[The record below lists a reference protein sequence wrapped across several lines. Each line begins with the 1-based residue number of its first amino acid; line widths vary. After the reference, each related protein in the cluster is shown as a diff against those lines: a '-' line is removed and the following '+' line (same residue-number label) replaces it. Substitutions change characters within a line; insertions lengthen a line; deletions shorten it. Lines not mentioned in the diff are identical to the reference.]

1 MVFKRLTA
9 NQKNARH
16 LRLRIESCVETILNL
31 NSKLGTGAI
40 KPEVVKQFEKLRDS
54 LQYVTD
60 ETVDEKDIHRIEQA
74 TNQLLKE
81 LGNSWKADQT
91 TGIAPDRLH

>member
-1 MVFKRLTA
+1 MVFKRVGG
-9 NQKNARH
+9 KEKSKH
-16 LRLRIESCVETILNL
+16 LRLRIESCVDTILNL

-60 ETVDEKDIHRIEQA
+60 ETVDEKDISRIEQA

-81 LGNSWKADQT
+81 LGSSWKEEES
-91 TGIAPDRLH
+91 TGLAPDRLH

>member
-1 MVFKRLTA
+1 MVFKRLA
-9 NQKNARH
+9 NKEKSKH
-16 LRLRIESCVETILNL
+16 LRARIESCVDTILNL

-60 ETVDEKDIHRIEQA
+60 ETVDEKDITRIEQA

-81 LGNSWKADQT
+81 LGTSWNEEQS
-91 TGIAPDRLH
+91 TGLPPDRLH

>member
-1 MVFKRLTA
+1 MVFKRLA
-9 NQKNARH
+9 GKEKSKH
-16 LRLRIESCVETILNL
+16 LRLRIESCVDTILSL
-31 NSKLGTGAI
+31 NTKLGSGAI

-60 ETVDEKDIHRIEQA
+60 ETVDEKDINRIEQA

-81 LGNSWKADQT
+81 LGSSWKDEQS
-91 TGIAPDRLH
+91 TGLDPDRLH

>member
-1 MVFKRLTA
+1 MVFKRLGA
-9 NQKNARH
+9 KQKSKH
-16 LRLRIESCVETILNL
+16 LRLRIESCVDTILQL

-40 KPEVVKQFEKLRDS
+40 KPEVVRQFEKLRDS

-60 ETVDEKDIHRIEQA
+60 ETVDEKDINRIEQA

-81 LGNSWKADQT
+81 IGSSWKEEKG
-91 TGIAPDRLH
+91 TGLTPDRVH

>member
-1 MVFKRLTA
+1 MVFKRLA
-9 NQKNARH
+9 AKQKSKH

-31 NSKLGTGAI
+31 NSKLGTGTI

-54 LQYVTD
+54 LQFVTD
-60 ETVDEKDIHRIEQA
+60 ETVDEKDINRIENA

-81 LGNSWKADQT
+81 IGTSWKEEQT
-91 TGIAPDRLH
+91 TGLSPDRLH

>member
-1 MVFKRLTA
+1 MVFKRLA
-9 NQKNARH
+9 GKQKSKH
-16 LRLRIESCVETILNL
+16 LRLRIESCVDTILNL
-31 NSKLGTGAI
+31 NSKLGSGAI

-60 ETVDEKDIHRIEQA
+60 ETVDEKDISRIEQA

-81 LGNSWKADQT
+81 LGSSWSDEQE
-91 TGIAPDRLH
+91 TGLGPDRLH

>member
-1 MVFKRLTA
+1 MVFKRLA
-9 NQKNARH
+9 AKEKSKH
-16 LRLRIESCVETILNL
+16 LRLRIESCVDTILNL
-31 NSKLGTGAI
+31 NSKLGSGAI

-60 ETVDEKDIHRIEQA
+60 ETVDEKDISRIEQA

-81 LGNSWKADQT
+81 LGSSWNDEQS
-91 TGIAPDRLH
+91 TGLAPDRLH

>member
-1 MVFKRLTA
+1 MVFKLLTA
-9 NQKNARH
+9 KQNSRH

-60 ETVDEKDIHRIEQA
+60 ETVDEKDINRIEQA

-81 LGNSWKADQT
+81 LGSSWKAEQT